1 MTERILLMNIF
12 TIGADSNKGADSQLI
27 FTFFN
32 NVRYKVFL
40 SSYSTLEQEI
50 HMYFLTNPELN
61 QDI

>member
-1 MTERILLMNIF
+1 MNIF

-32 NVRYKVFL
+32 NVRYKVFI